1 MTPDQIAAVQKSFSA
16 VLPIAN
22 QAGMMFYERL
32 FATEPRLRNLFS
44 GDMAAQSEKLMQM
57 IGTAVYSLYQ
67 LETIVPTVRALGI
80 RHAGYGVSEGDY
92 ETVGAALLWTL
103 EQGLGPSFTPE
114 VAQAWA
120 AAYTLLADTMKA
132 AARDAGADA
141 GA

>member
-1 MTPDQIAAVQKSFSA
+1 
-16 VLPIAN
+16 
-22 QAGMMFYERL
+22 
-32 FATEPRLRNLFS
+32 
-44 GDMAAQSEKLMQM
+44 MAAQSEKLMQM

-80 RHAGYGVSEGDY
+80 RHAGYGVSEADY

-103 EQGLGPSFTPE
+103 EQGLGPNFTPE

>member
-80 RHAGYGVSEGDY
+80 RHAGYGVSEADY
-92 ETVGAALLWTL
+92 HTVGAALLWTL
-103 EQGLGPSFTPE
+103 EQGFGPNFTPE